1 MDAEQRAAH
10 EEIIDKF
17 LKYLSV
23 MDAKFVLK
31 GGTALMKCYG
41 LDRFSEDID
50 LDGDGVNFIEI
61 CEQFC
66 KEHNFSGRVAKNTD
80 TVKRFM
86 IHYSESFMAKPLKIE
101 LSARRQFI
109 PQEETVV
116 INGIL
121 TYRLDMLAGQKC
133 QAYTSRDKIRD
144 LYDITFICNNYFTE
158 LSAMTIQAL
167 RGIVEYKG
175 LEQFDYL
182 VTTQKDELIDEEKLE
197 FDFLT
202 MIDKLGLLYTEEEKA
217 RKKEL
222 RQQAEG
228 CIKKAKHR

>member
-66 KEHNFSGRVAKNTD
+66 KEHNFAGRVTQNTD
-80 TVKRFM
+80 TIKRFM
-86 IHYSESFMAKPLKIE
+86 IHYSESFMEKPLKIE
-101 LSARRQFI
+101 LSARRRFI

-144 LYDITFICNNYFTE
+144 LYDITFICKNYFTE
-158 LSAMTIQAL
+158 LSAVTIQAL

-182 VTTQKDELIDEEKLE
+182 VTTQKDELIDEKKLE
-197 FDFLT
+197 LDFLT

-222 RQQAEG
+222 RQQ
-228 CIKKAKHR
+228 